1 MGAAVLDWYPLE
13 GAWLPRPSGSPCRS
27 LVTLSLTLLW
37 EERHSLKTGAFE
49 AIGNLGRLI
58 FIRFSAHLAPH
69 VQYFLDLVCIPQIQ
83 PSGDDSPNTAET
95 HGMKFKSAC
104 MMRLAAPGPFHYM
117 NKHGLSYWRMRD
129 HEGINQGAAGWWCS
143 KHNNQLRLA

>member
-1 MGAAVLDWYPLE
+1 MGAAVLDWHPLE
-13 GAWLPRPSGSPCRS
+13 GTWLPRSSGSPCRS

-49 AIGNLGRLI
+49 AIGNSGRLF
-58 FIRFSAHLAPH
+58 FISFSAHLPPL
-69 VQYFLDLVCIPQIQ
+69 QYFLDLVCIPLIQ
-83 PSGDDSPNTAET
+83 PSGDDYPNTTET

-117 NKHGLSYWRMRD
+117 NKPGLSCWRMRD
-129 HEGINQGAAGWWCS
+129 REGINQGAAGWWCS
-143 KHNNQLRLA
+143 KYNNQLRLA